1 MCGVL
6 SHSCPTLCN
15 PMDYSP
21 PGSFV
26 HGILQSRTLERV
38 AMPSSRGSSWPRDQ
52 TYICYISS
60 IGRWVLYKGFPRG
73 SAGKEATYNA
83 GVLGSIPRLGR
94 SPGEGKGYAIQYYGL
109 ENSMDCIIHGVAKSQ
124 RWLSDFGL
132 PLAQLVK
139 KPPAMWETWVWSLG
153 WEDPLEKG
161 KATQSSI
168 LAWRVPWTV

>member
-1 MCGVL
+1 MGFSRQEHWRGL
-6 SHSCPTLCN
+6 PCPPPGDLPDPGIKLTSVT
-15 PMDYSP
+15 SP
-21 PGSFV
+21 PLAGGFF
-26 HGILQSRTLERV
+26 T
-38 AMPSSRGSSWPRDQ
+38 
-52 TYICYISS
+52 
-60 IGRWVLYKGFPRG
+60 KGFPHG

-94 SPGEGKGYAIQYYGL
+94 SPGEGKGYAIQYSGL

-124 RWLSDFGL
+124 IWLSDFGL

-139 KPPAMWETWVWSLG
+139 KPPAMWETWVWTLG